1 MITSNGTPLSCA
13 SMTAGR
19 KLAAAV
25 PDVHTSATGR
35 WCCRASPSA
44 KNAAER
50 SSSTEIDS
58 ICGWRASAKVSGA
71 EREPG
76 QTTAWRN
83 PSRSSVATTTLHQ
96 RLFVLRKSS
105 DGAAMV

>member
-1 MITSNGTPLSCA
+1 M
-13 SMTAGR
+13 MAGR

-25 PDVHTSATGR
+25 PEVQTSAVGR
-35 WCCRASPSA
+35 PCCRASPRA

-50 SSSTEIDS
+50 SSSTGMAS
-58 ICGWRASAKVSGA
+58 IGGCPANAKVSGV

-76 QTTAWRN
+76 ETTACRN
-83 PSRSSVATTTLHQ
+83 PSRASVSTMTLHQ

-105 DGAAMV
+105 AEAGIFMNH